1 MRTSM
6 IQAAHRAFASLG
18 ALLLVTGA
26 ATAAQKA
33 GPVTDD
39 IGVITIPKGAPI
51 QIAGYWVLSGP
62 DAALGSDQK
71 RGVEIAIKDLGG
83 KLVGHPLTLVA
94 EDSLCTPEGGQTA
107 ATKIA
112 ANPKNVIVVGPSC
125 SSEATA
131 AAPVL
136 WNAGLTDIGTS
147 TSAPALT
154 AADRKPA
161 YDGYA
166 RTVFSDVDEGPA
178 DANFMLNVLKAKK
191 IVTIN
196 DGSPYSVQLT
206 EVMVKH
212 FKEIG
217 GTVLSQESIAPT
229 DVDMHPL
236 LVRIATEKPD
246 AIYLPLFVAAAGQ
259 IVRQSKETSGLDKTI
274 LLGGAGLMAADMI
287 QAAGPAVVG
296 FKLAYPDLSPES
308 MGKGYPKFVEEYKK
322 AYGEA
327 PISGYHAN
335 AYDAAMLAFK
345 AIEKV
350 AVTDKN
356 GVTYIGKKA
365 LRDAVF
371 ASHFDGVSG
380 EIACD
385 AHGQCAK
392 FHFAAYEYTSPDPK
406 TYDVGKNPKKI
417 YP

>member
-1 MRTSM
+1 MNSAMVRVV
-6 IQAAHRAFASLG
+6 QP
-18 ALLLVTGA
+18 ALAGLVTVLLATSSA
-26 ATAAQKA
+26 AAGQKA

-39 IGVITIPKGAPI
+39 IGVITIPKGTPI

-62 DAALGSDQK
+62 DSALGIDQK
-71 RGVEIAIKDLGG
+71 RGVEIAIKDFGG
-83 KLVGHPLTLVA
+83 KLVGRPIKFTA

-112 ANPKNVIVVGPSC
+112 ANPNNVIVLGPSC

-178 DANFMLNVLKAKK
+178 DANFLLNVLKAKK
-191 IVTIN
+191 IVTVN

-217 GTVLSQESIAPT
+217 GTVLSQEAIAPT

-236 LVRIATEKPD
+236 LERIAVEKPD

-259 IVRQSKETSGLDKTI
+259 IIRQAKETNGLENTI

-296 FKLAYPDLSPES
+296 FKIAYPDLSPAS
-308 MGKGYPKFVEEYKK
+308 MGKFYPKFVEEYEK
-322 AYGEA
+322 AYTEA

-335 AYDAAMLAFK
+335 AYDAAVLAFK
-345 AIEKV
+345 AIEEV
-350 AVTDKN
+350 AITDEN

-385 AHGQCAK
+385 PHGQCAK
-392 FHFAAYEYTSPDPK
+392 FHFAAYEYTSANPK

>member
-1 MRTSM
+1 MSLSM
-6 IQAAHRAFASLG
+6 VQVAQRALTGLVAFLLATGSAA
-18 ALLLVTGA
+18 
-26 ATAAQKA
+26 A

-62 DAALGSDQK
+62 DSALGIDQK

-83 KLVGHPLTLVA
+83 KLAGHPIKFTA
-94 EDSLCTPEGGQTA
+94 EDSLCTPEGAQTA

-112 ANPKNVIVVGPSC
+112 ANQNNVIVIGPSC

-166 RTVFSDVDEGPA
+166 RTVFSDVNEGPA
-178 DANFMLNVLKAKK
+178 DANFLFNVLKAKK
-191 IVTIN
+191 IVTVN

-206 EVMVKH
+206 EVMVKR

-217 GTVLSQESIAPT
+217 GTVLSQEAVAPT

-236 LVRIATEKPD
+236 LARIASEKPD

-259 IVRQSKETSGLDKTI
+259 IVRQAKDTNGLEKTP

-308 MGKGYPKFVEEYKK
+308 MGKTYPKFVEEYKK

-345 AIEKV
+345 AIERV

-356 GVTYIGKKA
+356 GGMYIGKKA

-371 ASHFDGVSG
+371 ASHFAGVSG

-385 AHGQCAK
+385 AHGQCAT
-392 FHFAAYEYTSPDPK
+392 FHFAAYEYTSADPK
-406 TYDVGKNPKKI
+406 SYDVGKNPKKI